1 MRISD
6 SMRLDAV
13 VRQQG
18 QIKGQYAKASRVASS
33 GEKIGAPGDD
43 PVGAAQS
50 VRLQGA
56 LDRIDAFRASI
67 KTPQGDLG
75 QAEGALATA
84 GDVFARA
91 GEIAL
96 QGANG
101 SLSASDRTVL
111 ASELDHLK
119 AQLIDAANTKGQ
131 AGYLF
136 GGTATGTAP
145 MDAAGNYV
153 GNAADRTAEIA
164 PGVTAITS
172 VSGALAF
179 SAGGGRNVAA
189 DLDALR
195 TALLSNNPAA
205 IAASVSALDAS
216 RRQILAT
223 RTDAGL
229 KLNRLDTA
237 DAAHQQTQL
246 SLAEQRHVINDVDPT
261 AAYSQLIA
269 LQGAVDQAISVAR
282 NSLSTMSINKFG

>member
-6 SMRLDAV
+6 SMRLDAI

-18 QIKGQYAKASRVASS
+18 HLKEQYANASRVAAT
-33 GEKIGAPGDD
+33 GAKIGAPGDN

-56 LDRIDAFRASI
+56 LDRIDAFRESI
-67 KTPQGDLG
+67 KTPKGDLD

-84 GDVFARA
+84 GDLFARA

-101 SLSASDRTVL
+101 SLSATDRASL
-111 ASELDHLK
+111 ASEVDALK
-119 AQLIDAANTKGQ
+119 TQLVDAANTKGQ

-136 GGTATGTAP
+136 GGTSTATAA
-145 MDAAGNYV
+145 MDAAGNFL

-164 PGVTAITS
+164 PGVSAITS

-179 SAGGGRNVAA
+179 SASGGRNVAA

-195 TALLSNNPAA
+195 TALISNNPAA
-205 IAASVSALDAS
+205 IAATVSTLDAS
-216 RRQILAT
+216 RRQILAA

-229 KLNRLDTA
+229 KSNRLDTA
-237 DAAHQQTQL
+237 DDAHQQTQL
-246 SLAEQRHVINDVDPT
+246 SLSAQRHAVSDADPT
-261 AAYSQLIA
+261 AAYSNLIA
-269 LQGAVDQAISVAR
+269 LQGAVEQAISVAR
-282 NSLSTMSINKFG
+282 TSLSTMSINKFG